1 MQFILIAHNGTD
13 PEAPARRQK
22 ARPTHL
28 AHMKQAAAEGHVVA
42 AGALRTEE
50 GEATGSFMVL
60 EFSDRAGLD
69 DFLAH
74 EPYAAGDVWKEISI
88 THCTAVFVDNRMVE

>member
-1 MQFILIAHNGTD
+1 MGLNGCHD
-13 PEAPARRQK
+13 FSISKEVQHAVHSDCPQRNRPGGAREK
-22 ARPTHL
+22 
-28 AHMKQAAAEGHVVA
+28 VVA